1 MATKVDR
8 LHSEKKLRKLIPA
21 KLLPFA
27 PSEIFAA
34 GIPFAFDDYIELV
47 DTVGR
52 TVHPNKLGF
61 IPDKT
66 PAILL
71 RLEIDVETFID
82 FANDFLKEFGSAVG
96 TPHTLIALAASRQSR
111 SLRGIS
117 AARAVFDG
125 IKPRRRCRAAV

>member
-1 MATKVDR
+1 MLPEISPGKETTQVDR

-34 GIPFAFDDYIELV
+34 GIPFSFDDYLELV

-52 TVHPNKLGF
+52 AVHPTKRGF
-61 IPDKT
+61 ILDKT

-71 RLEIDVETFID
+71 RLEIDVDTFI
-82 FANDFLKEFGSAVG
+82 E
-96 TPHTLIALAASRQSR
+96 
-111 SLRGIS
+111 
-117 AARAVFDG
+117 
-125 IKPRRRCRAAV
+125 PR